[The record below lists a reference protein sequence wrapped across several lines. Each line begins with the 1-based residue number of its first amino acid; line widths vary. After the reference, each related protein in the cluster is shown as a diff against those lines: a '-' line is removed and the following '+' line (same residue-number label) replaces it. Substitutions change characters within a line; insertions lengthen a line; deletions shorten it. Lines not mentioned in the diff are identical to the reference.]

1 MTNRFFVVVMLSVAM
16 LSATGMSGAIQA
28 NPFIGNWTGTI
39 THPEREFK
47 ATYVVTDKEWIVS
60 SEVLDGSVNGT
71 YTISGNTMT
80 MTRGFGTF
88 GTATISE
95 NTVAMNIVMFSPDLS
110 GTFTKGKEP
119 TVIKREFTSAGNHAF
134 VFNEGFPATVE
145 VTVTGAGGGGQ
156 GGHTKDYAA
165 APAGKRTERGVG
177 AGGGS
182 GAVVIAKFEV
192 TSSTTFNITVG
203 EGGAGGAGKSKPVG
217 GSWESGSPGK
227 DGETSRISWGSST
240 ISAEG
245 GKGGGGSG
253 AQNVTGGKGGQ
264 AGPAPQG
271 LLHVQILNGYDGGN
285 GQHNSQSAGAA
296 GRAVL
301 GTTHGKGGDGMIG
314 NSAGG
319 KGNNG
324 RVLITITY

>member
-1 MTNRFFVVVMLSVAM
+1 MMFSVIM
-16 LSATGMSGAIQA
+16 LSAIGMSGALA
-28 NPFIGNWTGTI
+28 NSFLGSWTGAI
-39 THPEREFK
+39 THEAKEFT
-47 ATYVVTDKEWIVS
+47 ATYVVTDKGWTVN
-60 SEVLDGSVNGT
+60 SEALGGAFDGA

-80 MTRGFGTF
+80 MTRGVVTF
-88 GTATISE
+88 GTATLSGDVVEMDI
-95 NTVAMNIVMFSPDLS
+95 TMFSL
-110 GTFTKGKEP
+110 KGSFAKAREP
-119 TVIKREFTSAGNHAF
+119 KVIKRDFLTGNHSF

-165 APAGKRTERGVG
+165 APTGKRTERGVG

-271 LLHVQILNGYDGGN
+271 LLNVQILNGYDGGN

-301 GTTHGKGGDGMIG
+301 GTIHGRGGDGMIG
-314 NSAGG
+314 NSAGE
-319 KGNNG
+319 KGSNG
-324 RVLITITY
+324 RVLITVTY